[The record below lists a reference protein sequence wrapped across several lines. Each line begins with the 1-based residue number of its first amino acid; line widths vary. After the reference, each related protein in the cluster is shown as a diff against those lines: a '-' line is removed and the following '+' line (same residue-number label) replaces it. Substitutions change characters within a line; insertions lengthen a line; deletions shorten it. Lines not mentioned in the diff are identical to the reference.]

1 MKKWEIEKHV
11 TSRCKL
17 WLKNVARLGSICTS
31 FLHENSIEF
40 SQVPKR
46 FDGWHKKKRVLCC
59 QVKAKSTE
67 KQCAFCFI
75 LQQVRLGLCCES
87 CFWLHQPPLPSTER
101 KDTSLKKEECLFVKQ
116 EGGSMAKWSGF
127 GT

>member
-1 MKKWEIEKHV
+1 MQTVAEK
-11 TSRCKL
+11 RCK
-17 WLKNVARLGSICTS
+17 VRLSICTS

-75 LQQVRLGLCCES
+75 LPQVRLGLCCES

-101 KDTSLKKEECLFVKQ
+101 KDTSLKNEECLFVKQ